1 MKINKITLCNIG
13 PYNGRNEFSLVT
25 QGLKNIVLIGGKN
38 GTGKTSLLKSIKFGL
53 FGPYSMGYKTESKTY
68 HSVIKE
74 LLNLDAKTN
83 EYYIEIEFEIIENL
97 INDTY
102 VIKRYWEIDEEG
114 NLIESLNSKK
124 NGFQLSQKESL
135 NLQEKLKSFTSP
147 DLINC
152 TIFDGEKIAN
162 LIENNQISDFIKNT
176 FETIFNIN
184 ILKQLSKDMISF
196 IEKNSNNAE
205 DSEKIR
211 NLKFMQVNLE
221 NEKNEIKFI
230 ENNIKNL
237 TNEIKET
244 ESKIKTIKKA
254 LADLGK
260 LTKNEKRLFEI
271 KLKEK
276 QKQNESFNFELRR
289 FIETNLP
296 IAINLKILKNAIT
309 QSQKELPL
317 LYINYIE
324 SISNY
329 LSNENYSNKDL
340 DNIKELLY
348 EKTKEVKSLH
358 NLTEES
364 INNIKNKYELIRQ
377 EHKEIK
383 KNLRSSEKNVRVIEQ
398 FRLALETQE
407 EIEQFENLNKDYSSN
422 EVLLSNLKA
431 QFNSEQKLLNDK
443 KVSFEN
449 LFETYTSLYEEY
461 KKNVLLDGANSTALK
476 AMEINDKYIEYL
488 ITEKLKEVSS
498 IALKKFNELLYKD
511 NFIKELTINKEYEI
525 ELVNTNN
532 VHINIDILSAGETQ
546 LLVSSII
553 WAMYKTSNRNTT
565 FVFDTPLARL
575 DYENRL
581 KFINNIIKTIS
592 DRVVVLS
599 TDSEFVEEYFEA
611 ISSNVFKLYKLD
623 YNELTKSTIIYENE
637 YFG

>member
-68 HSVIKE
+68 YSVIKE

-184 ILKQLSKDMISF
+184 LLKQLSKDMISF

-383 KNLRSSEKNVRVIEQ
+383 KNLRSREKNVRVIEQ

-449 LFETYTSLYEEY
+449 LFETYTSMYEEY
-461 KKNVLLDGANSTALK
+461 KKNVLLDSANSTALK

-553 WAMYKTSNRNTT
+553 WAMYKSSNRNTT

-611 ISSNVFKLYKLD
+611 ISSNVFQLYKLD